1 MYRAARTSYLHLG
14 GSDRADHTRSAV
26 RVSHDR
32 EGPPAQRG
40 SAADERLYAKVLAA
54 FWCCRFR
61 SFSNR
66 KYRFATDRQVALVPD
81 SVTYR
86 RFVVLLSAAQRCVVV
101 LHGKLPS
108 SRTGKTHHKKDLSR
122 RVYQEGLGVPIV
134 HGCLAVHVDTR
145 LLQKYTRL
153 AATCSPLLVTCC
165 EYVQS
170 GRPSIR
176 PESDSP

>member
-14 GSDRADHTRSAV
+14 VPIVLITHVPLFACPTTERGRLPNAAV
-26 RVSHDR
+26 LRMN
-32 EGPPAQRG
+32 G
-40 SAADERLYAKVLAA
+40 YAKVLAA

-66 KYRFATDRQVALVPD
+66 QCRFATDRQVALVPD

-86 RFVVLLSAAQRCVVV
+86 RFVVLLSAAQRCVAV

-145 LLQKYTRL
+145 RLQKYTRL